1 MTSSLPL
8 QITGLGEI
16 LWDLL
21 PSGPQLGGA
30 PANFAYHAHALGA
43 QSHIISRI
51 GQDPLA
57 TQTLSKLAQL
67 GLNTTGIQSDPNLPT
82 GTVTV
87 QIDPNGQPHYTIH
100 QPVAWDAIQATPSA
114 MEIVRHSNALCFGTL
129 AQRDPR
135 SKTSLQTLIQTASPS
150 TLRILDVNLRQ
161 NDFSREIIHQS
172 LQLANVLKIN
182 DAELPVLAA
191 MFNLTGTPTKQLH
204 YLASTYHLNCVAL
217 TRGAQ
222 GSLLLAQNE
231 ISNHPGLPTQVA
243 DTIGAGDAF
252 TAALAIGLL
261 SKDPLEIINQRA
273 NTLAA
278 YVASQH
284 GATPEV
290 PENLLPPH

>member
-1 MTSSLPL
+1 M
-8 QITGLGEI
+8 TGLGEI
-16 LWDLL
+16 LWDLT

-30 PANFAYHAHALGA
+30 PANFAYHTHALGA
-43 QSHIISRI
+43 QSYIVSRI

-57 TQTLSKLAQL
+57 TQTLTKLAQL

-87 QIDPNGQPHYTIH
+87 QIDPRGQPHYTIH
-100 QPVAWDAIQATPSA
+100 RPVAWDAIEATPSA
-114 MEIVRHSNALCFGTL
+114 KEIVRQSNAICFGTL

-135 SKTSLQTLIQTASPS
+135 SRTALLNLIQTSPPT

-161 NDFSREIIHQS
+161 KDFSREIIHQS

-182 DAELPVLAA
+182 DAELPVITA
-191 MFNLTGTPTKQLH
+191 MFNLTGAPAKQLRN
-204 YLASTYHLNCVAL
+204 LASTYHLNCVAL

-222 GSLLLAQNE
+222 GSLLLTQNE
-231 ISNHPGLPTQVA
+231 ISDHPGLPTQVA

-261 SKDPLEIINQRA
+261 SKDSLDKMSHRA

-284 GATPEV
+284 GATPI
-290 PENLLPPH
+290 LPPNLQHQP